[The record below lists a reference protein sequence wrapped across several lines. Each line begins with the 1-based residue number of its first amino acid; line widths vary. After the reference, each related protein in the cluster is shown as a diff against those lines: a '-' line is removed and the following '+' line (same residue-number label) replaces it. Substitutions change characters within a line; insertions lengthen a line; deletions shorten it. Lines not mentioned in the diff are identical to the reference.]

1 METYH
6 EPPIR
11 TQVYVL
17 AQRSVKRTMRSPA
30 AVMPSLIMPM
40 ILFAI
45 NGAGLAAATRIP
57 GFPTDSFLDFAIV
70 LSFLQAGIFAA
81 INAGQAIASDIE
93 GGFINRLALTPM
105 RSWALVVGHVTGAV
119 TNGVFCV
126 LVFVVVA
133 LISGVRLDSGPLG
146 LVVLLLL
153 AALHCLVFSLLGAAI
168 ALRSGTG
175 EAVQGM
181 FPLFFAALFL
191 SSVNMPREL
200 IQVDWFRTVATINP
214 VSYMAEGVRSLI
226 ISSWDWV
233 ALGRDL
239 AVIFIMLSIGLI
251 ISGRALGK
259 RLART

>member
-1 METYH
+1 M
-6 EPPIR
+6 
-11 TQVYVL
+11 
-17 AQRSVKRTMRSPA
+17 
-30 AVMPSLIMPM
+30 
-40 ILFAI
+40 
-45 NGAGLAAATRIP
+45 
-57 GFPTDSFLDFAIV
+57 
-70 LSFLQAGIFAA
+70 
-81 INAGQAIASDIE
+81 
-93 GGFINRLALTPM
+93 
-105 RSWALVVGHVTGAV
+105 
-119 TNGVFCV
+119 
-126 LVFVVVA
+126 
-133 LISGVRLDSGPLG
+133 
-146 LVVLLLL
+146 
-153 AALHCLVFSLLGAAI
+153 
-168 ALRSGTG
+168 
-175 EAVQGM
+175 QGM